1 MVADLPAAAA
11 MPRFQFAGARSHS
24 MDVKW
29 RVVLPAEWRIAEMG
43 RILLSPHSERDC
55 ILGLPQ
61 ATFNSVIEKINATED
76 ASEEEK
82 HDFITY
88 FSSINEPANID
99 AQGRISLPEPLCTQY
114 GIKKGDKVVLVGT
127 DDRFE
132 IYSTDE
138 WERRQ
143 AAAKTAFKKLSKFV
157 RV

>member
-1 MVADLPAAAA
+1 MDAKYRVTLPADWQ
-11 MPRFQFAGARSHS
+11 PTE
-24 MDVKW
+24 
-29 RVVLPAEWRIAEMG
+29 LG

-61 ATFNSVIEKINATED
+61 ATYQTVIDKINASPD

-82 HDFITY
+82 YDFITY

-99 AQGRISLPEPLCTQY
+99 AQGRIGLPEPLCTRF
-114 GIKKGDKVVLVGT
+114 GLKKGEKVVLVGT

-132 IYSTDE
+132 IYSQEE
-138 WERRQ
+138 WNRRQ
-143 AAAKTAFKKLSKFV
+143 TDAKSAFQKLSKLV